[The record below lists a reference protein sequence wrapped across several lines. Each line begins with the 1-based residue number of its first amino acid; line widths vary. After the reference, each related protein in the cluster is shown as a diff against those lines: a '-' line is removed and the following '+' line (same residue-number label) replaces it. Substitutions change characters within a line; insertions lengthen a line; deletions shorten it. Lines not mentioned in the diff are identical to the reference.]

1 MRIYL
6 GAEEDRR
13 LRKFEVVTLQ
23 MWQFCTKAYSL
34 ENTKHAQIIS
44 NIGTHVTCRSI
55 HRKFFSVSFISQI
68 VAQEYLVSD

>member
-6 GAEEDRR
+6 RVEEDRR
-13 LRKFEVVTLQ
+13 PRKFEVETLQ

-44 NIGTHVTCRSI
+44 NI
-55 HRKFFSVSFISQI
+55 
-68 VAQEYLVSD
+68 